1 MLRFRCKGCKKEFT
15 FEQAASYL
23 SLKEKLANIHDLD
36 TLSAAI
42 EEITKRI
49 KCPDCHSTVYLIG
62 IGQNHFKD
70 EIDISS
76 EPIIQAI
83 KRLVDLHK
91 KYKTENIT
99 ANSFVGYSEE
109 AEGLAYEIIERLI
122 WEPGKLLYFDD
133 TALIVATKNA
143 VKDLWDSLP
152 SNELWEEISS
162 GGFKGILVNIIND
175 YIDRAKLL
183 KPVFISIEPTSQI
196 KKYFREAM
204 GAWLFGLNTAALIL
218 CCSIIEEMLETIY
231 PKLTKAERE
240 NKGKLETLIDKAKG
254 KIFSN
259 TEAETAHIVRLLRN
273 DAVHE
278 LKRPSREDT
287 YEAILNTVSLIEK
300 ILSKKGTVMG
310 RS

>member
-1 MLRFRCKGCKKEFT
+1 MKEN
-15 FEQAASYL
+15 L
-23 SLKEKLANIHDLD
+23 SNIYDSEA
-36 TLSAAI
+36 LSAAI
-42 EEITKRI
+42 EKITKLI
-49 KCPDCHSTVYLIG
+49 KCSDCQSTVYLIG
-62 IGQNHFKD
+62 IGKNHFKD

-91 KYKTENIT
+91 KYKTENTT

-109 AEGLAYEIIERLI
+109 AEGLAYEIIEKLI
-122 WEPGKLLYFDD
+122 WEPGKLLYFED
-133 TALIVATKNA
+133 TALISDARNA

-152 SNELWEEISS
+152 ADELWEEIST
-162 GGFKGILVNIIND
+162 GGFKGILVNIISD

-183 KPVFISIEPTSQI
+183 NPVFISIEPPNQI

-218 CCSIIEEMLETIY
+218 CCSIIEKMLETIY
-231 PKLTKAERE
+231 PKLTKAEKE
-240 NKGKLETLIDKAKG
+240 KKGKLEALIDKTNG
-254 KIFSN
+254 KIFN
-259 TEAETAHIVRLLRN
+259 ETEAETAHIIRLLRN
-273 DAVHE
+273 DAVHD
-278 LKRPSREDT
+278 LKRPSKEDT

-300 ILSKKGTVMG
+300 ILREKSTVMG

>member
-1 MLRFRCKGCKKEFT
+1 MQLSIT
-15 FEQAASYL
+15 SYL
-23 SLKEKLANIHDLD
+23 SLKENLCNIHDLES
-36 TLSAAI
+36 LSSAI
-42 EEITKRI
+42 EQITKQI
-49 KCPDCHSTVYLIG
+49 KCSDCQSTVYLIG

-83 KRLVDLHK
+83 KKLVDLHK
-91 KYKTENIT
+91 KYKEENIT
-99 ANSFVGYSEE
+99 ANSFVVYSEE
-109 AEGLAYEIIERLI
+109 AEGLAYEIIERLV
-122 WEPGKLLYFDD
+122 WEPGKLLYFEDA
-133 TALIVATKNA
+133 ALIDSARKA

-152 SNELWEEISS
+152 SSELWDEISS
-162 GGFKGILVNIIND
+162 GGYKGILVNIISD

-183 KPVFISIEPTSQI
+183 KPVFISVEPPNPV

-231 PKLTKAERE
+231 PKLTKAEKE
-240 NKGKLETLIDKAKG
+240 KKGKLEALIDKANG
-254 KIFSN
+254 KIFN
-259 TEAETAHIVRLLRN
+259 KTEAETAHIIRLLRN

-278 LKRPSREDT
+278 LKRPSKEDT

-300 ILSKKGTVMG
+300 ILREKHSNGTG
-310 RS
+310 II

>member
-1 MLRFRCKGCKKEFT
+1 M
-15 FEQAASYL
+15 SMV
-23 SLKEKLANIHDLD
+23 SP
-36 TLSAAI
+36 
-42 EEITKRI
+42 EIQI
-49 KCPDCHSTVYLIG
+49 ND
-62 IGQNHFKD
+62 D
-70 EIDISS
+70 EIDVTS

-99 ANSFVGYSEE
+99 ANSFLGYSEE

-122 WEPGKLLYFDD
+122 WEPGKLLYFED
-133 TALIVATKNA
+133 TALISDAKNA

-152 SNELWEEISS
+152 SNELWEEIAS
-162 GGFKGILVNIIND
+162 GGYKGILVNIISD
-175 YIDRAKLL
+175 YIDRAKFL
-183 KPVFISIEPTSQI
+183 KPVFISIEPTNQI

-231 PKLTKAERE
+231 PKLTKAEKE
-240 NKGKLETLIDKAKG
+240 KKGKLEALIDKANG
-254 KIFSN
+254 KIFDK

-278 LKRPSREDT
+278 LKRPSKEDT

-300 ILSKKGTVMG
+300 ILREKKHSNGTVII
-310 RS
+310 